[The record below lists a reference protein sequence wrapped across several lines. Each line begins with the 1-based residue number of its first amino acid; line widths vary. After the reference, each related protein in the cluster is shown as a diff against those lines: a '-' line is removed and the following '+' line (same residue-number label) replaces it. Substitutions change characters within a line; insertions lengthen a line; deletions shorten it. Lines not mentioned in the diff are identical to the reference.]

1 MDQGIERW
9 IKTEC
14 GRAKYAQL
22 AQRRG
27 IRARL
32 RLVWFVVI
40 AVLRDVVLSPVSRG
54 IRNLFRIE
62 RWIKTECGRAK
73 YAHLAQRHG
82 ILARL
87 RLAWFVAIAV
97 LRDVVLSPVSRGI
110 RNLFRA
116 A

>member
-22 AQRRG
+22 SQRRG
-27 IRARL
+27 
-32 RLVWFVVI
+32 LV
-40 AVLRDVVLSPVSRG
+40 
-54 IRNLFRIE
+54 
-62 RWIKTECGRAK
+62 
-73 YAHLAQRHG
+73 
-82 ILARL
+82 ARL

-97 LRDVVLSPVSRGI
+97 LRDVVLSPISRGTRNLFQIERWIKTECGRAKYAHLAQRRGILARLRLAWFVAIAVLRDIVLSPVSRGI

>member
-22 AQRRG
+22 SQRRG
-27 IRARL
+27 I
-32 RLVWFVVI
+32 V
-40 AVLRDVVLSPVSRG
+40 
-54 IRNLFRIE
+54 
-62 RWIKTECGRAK
+62 
-73 YAHLAQRHG
+73 
-82 ILARL
+82 ARL
-87 RLAWFVAIAV
+87 RLAWFVVVAV
-97 LRDVVLSPVSRGI
+97 LRDVVLAPISRGI